1 MKFDEKKQLLIVTA
15 LCGLVFCGEFAIGW
29 GLSKDNSEIS
39 ESLFQLDQR
48 QASAQDKIARIPEMQ
63 GKAHTLS
70 QIVREYTAIL
80 PEKDEVLRDA
90 FVDTITGLS
99 RDAGLVIQGAE
110 PVDIEKK
117 TIRSSRRR
125 SKTPTITEQ
134 KQDFIRH
141 KYRFELLGEFSQ
153 LHRFINSV
161 ENHPRFLRVDGIEL
175 LPSEQ
180 GADLVSASHPIK
192 KPVVEISTYVYDE
205 PKLQMEEIQ

>member
-1 MKFDEKKQLLIVTA
+1 MKFDEKKQLLIVAA

-29 GLSKDNSEIS
+29 GLSTENSKING
-39 ESLFQLDQR
+39 LIFQLDSR
-48 QASAQDKIARIPEMQ
+48 QVSAQEKIARIPQMQ
-63 GKAHTLS
+63 GKAKTLS

-80 PEKDEVLRDA
+80 PEKDAVLRDA

-110 PVDIEKK
+110 PLDIKST
-117 TIRSSRRR
+117 TIRSSRKR
-125 SKTPTITEQ
+125 SKKSTVARQ

-161 ENHPRFLRVDGIEL
+161 ENHPRFLRIDGIEL
-175 LPSEQ
+175 LPT
-180 GADLVSASHPIK
+180 GGGTDLVSASHPIK
-192 KPVVEISTYVYDE
+192 KLAVEISTYVYDE
-205 PKLQMEEIQ
+205 PQIQMEEIQ

>member
-29 GLSKDNSEIS
+29 CLSKDNSEIS

-117 TIRSSRRR
+117 TIRSARRR

-192 KPVVEISTYVYDE
+192 KLVVEISTYVYDE